1 LRERCLP
8 IGGVSVVIPVTNTT
22 LAGPV
27 CDVIGATMR
36 LMTIVSPAIVLMLL
50 GGCSLMGPSKPETLD
65 MGGGLH
71 SVTGTTL
78 STNIAAA
85 REDAAERANAFC
97 RASSHQA
104 VIENFDDRRVHG
116 DDHWGAST
124 SSAVF
129 YCR

>member
-1 LRERCLP
+1 
-8 IGGVSVVIPVTNTT
+8 VIPVTNTT

-116 DDHWGAST
+116 DDHSGAST